1 MSKVSKLITKNFPA
15 IPGDSIKTSD
25 IAILT
30 SGEQFYYILQQ
41 QVYPGSSMD
50 VVSFY
55 DFPECVDTANC
66 E

>member
-1 MSKVSKLITKNFPA
+1 M
-15 IPGDSIKTSD
+15 KTSD

-30 SGEQFYYILQQ
+30 IGEQFGYILQQ
-41 QVYPGSSMD
+41 QTYPANAMY